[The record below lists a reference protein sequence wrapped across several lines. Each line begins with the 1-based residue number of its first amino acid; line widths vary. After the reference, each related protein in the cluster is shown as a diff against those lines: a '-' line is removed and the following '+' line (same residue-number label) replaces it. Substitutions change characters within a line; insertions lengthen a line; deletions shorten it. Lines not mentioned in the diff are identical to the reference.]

1 MWEVAKMSVRQNPDE
16 GITLNQLEGVQRSIT
31 NRLKQL
37 QKKVRLNEKE
47 IVLELIQLTREN
59 LYRKAQILCEERDVY
74 RDKLQAINKIM
85 EK

>member
-1 MWEVAKMSVRQNPDE
+1 MSAKQNPDE

-59 LYRKAQILCEERDVY
+59 LYRKAQILCEERDSY
-74 RDKLQAINKIM
+74 KEKFQAICKILD
-85 EK
+85 K

>member
-1 MWEVAKMSVRQNPDE
+1 MSARQNPDE

-37 QKKVRLNEKE
+37 QKKVRVNEKE
-47 IVLELIQLTREN
+47 IVFELIQLTREN
-59 LYRKAQILCEERDVY
+59 LYRKAQILCEERDAY
-74 RDKLQAINKIM
+74 KQKFQAICKIL

>member
-1 MWEVAKMSVRQNPDE
+1 MSPWQNPDDS
-16 GITLNQLEGVQRSIT
+16 ITQNQLEGVQRSIT

-37 QKKVRLNEKE
+37 RKKVRVNEKE

-59 LYRKAQILCEERDVY
+59 LYRKAQLLCDERDFY
-74 RDKLQAINKIM
+74 KEKIQAITKIL

>member
-1 MWEVAKMSVRQNPDE
+1 MSARQNPDE

-59 LYRKAQILCEERDVY
+59 MYRKAQMPTEISY
-74 RDKLQAINKIM
+74 RG
-85 EK
+85 

>member
-1 MWEVAKMSVRQNPDE
+1 MSPWQNPDDS
-16 GITLNQLEGVQRSIT
+16 ITQNQLEGVQRSIT

-37 QKKVRLNEKE
+37 RKKVRVNEKE

-59 LYRKAQILCEERDVY
+59 LYRKARILCDERDFY
-74 RDKLQAINKIM
+74 KEKIQAISRIL

>member
-1 MWEVAKMSVRQNPDE
+1 MSVRQNPDDS
-16 GITLNQLEGVQRSIT
+16 ITLNQLEGVQRSIT

-37 QKKVRLNEKE
+37 QKKVRLSEKE

-59 LYRKAQILCEERDVY
+59 LYRKAQILCEERDSY